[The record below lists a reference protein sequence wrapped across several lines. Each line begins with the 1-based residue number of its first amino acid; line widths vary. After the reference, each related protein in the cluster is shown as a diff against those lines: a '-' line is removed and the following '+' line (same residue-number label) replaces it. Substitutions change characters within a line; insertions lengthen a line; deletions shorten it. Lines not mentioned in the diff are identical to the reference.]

1 MLSRKGK
8 MNHHCQQQVV
18 SLTTT
23 EVSHRGQG
31 FKNKLMSIMLVLHPP
46 LYGGMPSQF
55 IRPQQQL
62 EMASD
67 NSRLAGPSE
76 FQPAA
81 SKPPPKKVLNSQTKT
96 KTGIKTKVK
105 VVADLIILKLVYTT
119 SNSSQPLKLANY
131 TECHSTTP

>member
-1 MLSRKGK
+1 
-8 MNHHCQQQVV
+8 
-18 SLTTT
+18 
-23 EVSHRGQG
+23 
-31 FKNKLMSIMLVLHPP
+31 MLVLHPP

-67 NSRLAGPSE
+67 NSRLVGPSE
-76 FQPAA
+76 SQPAA
-81 SKPPPKKVLNSQTKT
+81 SKPPPEKVLNSQTKT

-105 VVADLIILKLVYTT
+105 VAADLIILKLVYTI

>member
-1 MLSRKGK
+1 

-31 FKNKLMSIMLVLHPP
+31 FRNKLMSIMLVLHPP

-67 NSRLAGPSE
+67 NSRLVGPSE
-76 FQPAA
+76 SQPAA
-81 SKPPPKKVLNSQTKT
+81 SKPSPKNVLNSQTKT

-105 VVADLIILKLVYTT
+105 VAVDLKI
-119 SNSSQPLKLANY
+119 
-131 TECHSTTP
+131 